1 MEERRR
7 FARYDC
13 ELEIEYSPKADG
25 IIYSRSISKNIS
37 GGGIRIPVLS
47 RLVRTG
53 DTIKLDIYPKDIKKR
68 PVSALGK
75 VAWTRETNEVA
86 GHLLLDAEAG
96 VEFTEINARD
106 LERLLKE
113 AQ

>member
-1 MEERRR
+1 MEERRK
-7 FARYDC
+7 FPRYDC

-37 GGGIRIPVLS
+37 RGGIRIPVLS

-53 DTIKLDIYPKDIKKR
+53 DAIKLGIYPRDIKR
-68 PVSALGK
+68 RSVPALGR
-75 VAWTRETNEVA
+75 VVWTRETNEVA

-96 VEFTEINARD
+96 IEFTEINARD
-106 LERLLKE
+106 LEKLLTE